1 MPSPD
6 AGGSTKF
13 LNTTLVVISAATGL
27 GVRPIYQM
35 KYAALSF
42 FDTFPTCL
50 ALPAFGLT
58 SWNIEG
64 NANKRRYDDDEDTDD
79 VSWWHKSSGAVG

>member
-13 LNTTLVVISAATGL
+13 LNTTLVVISAATGRGVLL

-42 FDTFPTCL
+42 FDTYPTCL

-64 NANKRRYDDDEDTDD
+64 NANKRRYDDDEDDTDDD
-79 VSWWHKSSGAVG
+79 VS